1 MKEFFECVISSNG
14 MAYGTGVLIFLITLF
29 LASKR
34 VIGFTLTLLFLIFA
48 LVAAIGVANQDLI
61 RNYLQK
67 LSHNEK
73 STSGAYQAEGTN
85 KEAATFSDQ
94 LQKAYNDLKEEF
106 EIYKKKVQDYL
117 EQQKEGKNPPP
128 PAAPS
133 QPQNPPSQ

>member
-1 MKEFFECVISSNG
+1 MKEFFDCVISSNG

-48 LVAAIGVANQDLI
+48 LVAAFGVANQDLI
-61 RNYLQK
+61 RNYFQG
-67 LSHNEK
+67 LSQDEK
-73 STSGAYQAEGTN
+73 TTGSYQGQGTSG
-85 KEAATFSDQ
+85 KEATFTDQ

-117 EQQKEGKNPPP
+117 DQQNSKNPPSSPNQPNP
-128 PAAPS
+128 PA
-133 QPQNPPSQ
+133 QR